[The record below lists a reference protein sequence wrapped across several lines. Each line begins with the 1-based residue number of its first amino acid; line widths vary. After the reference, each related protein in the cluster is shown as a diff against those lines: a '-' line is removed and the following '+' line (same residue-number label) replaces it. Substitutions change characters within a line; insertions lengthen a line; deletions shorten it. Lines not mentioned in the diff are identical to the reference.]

1 MRHFIA
7 AAIIVAATIAGTTAT
22 SGLVLAD
29 GSGQGHCASATTQ
42 NSSCASHG
50 GGVLADGNSSTGGA
64 SGSGVSNSAQNGP
77 QPH

>member
-7 AAIIVAATIAGTTAT
+7 AAIIVTATIAGTTT
-22 SGLVLAD
+22 PGLALAD
-29 GSGQGHCASATTQ
+29 GSGQGHCASATNV
-42 NSSCASHG
+42 NSDCASHG

-64 SGSGVSNSAQNGP
+64 SGSGVSNSAQNAP